1 LLIAAAVSLLMT
13 SGLLIAFRLLVA
25 TLTTLLM
32 ILLRMLSTIGV
43 PDLLMPARLL
53 VAAVATFSV
62 DIVALLV
69 LAYRLFTPELPR
81 LQVTSRCRI
90 ASRLLVSTVV
100 ALAIPGMA
108 LLILVCAMLAPI
120 LLLRMRLGDIATA
133 ATRQVRILGR
143 AGRVLRVGLPRGLVG
158 EGVEDFPG
166 TGGLSVR
173 PTGAAGAAAAR
184 ACGELSGEFAK
195 KSRHGLYC
203 QAGCRLFMNK

>member
-1 LLIAAAVSLLMT
+1 MT

-120 LLLRMRLGDIATA
+120 LLRMRLGDIATA

-166 TGGLSVR
+166 TGGLSVS